1 MGGLVAAC
9 GGSTSAGAPSTTA
22 VSTHVVHPTR
32 TYAGPAGLTAGG
44 QPQPNGYLWLLA
56 KSHGSANLQQLNLT
70 TGKVV
75 QVVPES
81 AGADSISQSPSGVL
95 GVGVG
100 TSTTGAVEFRNGS
113 SGVLLS
119 TVPIGAPVKG
129 VFAGADGTTFYAL
142 NGTASSSSVTL
153 VDSQTDKATVSVPV
167 PLDTKAIAVDPS
179 GADLFALGA
188 GGTLD
193 DITIG
198 SQTVNASFTVG
209 TKPIQLAVSPNGST
223 IYVLNSDGS
232 IDDVGVIDANTERQ
246 TKALPAPTN
255 AVGLQVS
262 IDGQS
267 LYDIVGTPSYGNVQ
281 VFPIG
286 S

>member
-9 GGSTSAGAPSTTA
+9 GGSTSAGGTSTTA
-22 VSTHVVHPTR
+22 VAHALRPTR
-32 TYAGPAGLTAGG
+32 TYPGPAGLIAGG
-44 QPQPNGYLWLLA
+44 QPQPNGYMWLLA
-56 KSHGSANLQQLNLT
+56 RSNGSANLQQLNLT
-70 TGKVV
+70 TGKVD

-81 AGADSISQSPSGVL
+81 AGANSISQSSSGVV

-100 TSTTGAVEFRNGS
+100 TATTGALEFRNGS
-113 SGVLLS
+113 SGVLLG
-119 TVPIGAPVKG
+119 TVPIGAPVRG

-142 NGTASSSSVTL
+142 NGTSSSASVTL
-153 VDSQTDKATVSVPV
+153 VDSQTDKASVSVPV
-167 PLDTKAIAVDPS
+167 PLDTTAIAVDPS
-179 GADLFALGA
+179 GVDLFALGS

-193 DITIG
+193 EITIG
-198 SQTVNASFTVG
+198 SQTVAASFPVG
-209 TKPIQLAVSPNGST
+209 TKPVQLAVSSSGST
-223 IYVLNSDGS
+223 IYVLNTNGAV
-232 IDDVGVIDANTERQ
+232 DDVSVIDANTERQ
-246 TKALPAPTN
+246 TKALPAPAG

-267 LYDIVGTPSYGNVQ
+267 LYDVVGTPTYGNVQ

>member
-9 GGSTSAGAPSTTA
+9 GGSTSVGGPSAAGVT
-22 VSTHVVHPTR
+22 THVVRPTR
-32 TYAGPAGLTAGG
+32 TYAGPAGLMAGG
-44 QPQPNGYLWLLA
+44 QPQPNGYMWLLA
-56 KSHGSANLQQLNLT
+56 RSHGSANLQQLNLT
-70 TGKVV
+70 TGKVD
-75 QVVPES
+75 QLVPES
-81 AGADSISQSPSGVL
+81 MGANSISQSSSGVL

-100 TSTTGAVEFRNGS
+100 TATTGALEFRNGS
-113 SGVLLS
+113 SGVLLG

-129 VFAGADGTTFYAL
+129 VFAGADGSTFYAL
-142 NGTASSSSVTL
+142 NGTSFSASVTL
-153 VDSQTDKATVSVPV
+153 VDSQTDKASVSVPV
-167 PLDTKAIAVDPS
+167 PLDTTAIAVDPS

-193 DITIG
+193 EITVG

-209 TKPIQLAVSPNGST
+209 TKPVQLAMSPSGST

-232 IDDVGVIDANTERQ
+232 VDDVVVIDASTERQ
-246 TKALPAPTN
+246 TKALPAPTD
-255 AVGLQVS
+255 AVGLQAS

-281 VFPIG
+281 AFPIDR
-286 S
+286 